1 VLALSA
7 GAAFASDLPTHKG
20 PPPAPTPAPF
30 SWTGFYIGVQGGFGW
45 GQESDNFSAFTDIPL
60 DSFNV
65 SGPIGGAHIG
75 YDQQINS
82 LVIGVVADIEASDIQ
97 GKKSSTYPLVEGT
110 GFSTLSMQNTWQSS
124 LRARAG
130 VAFDRLLVYGT
141 GGLAI
146 ANDHETNTVS
156 DTFGDYASRS
166 QTKTLYGWTLGLGAE
181 YAFDMHWSASAEL
194 RYANFGK
201 GNYLGYDGNVI
212 NFNAGFGETLAQAG
226 LSYRF

>member
-1 VLALSA
+1 MRKQLLTSAAVLALSA
-7 GAAFASDLPTHKG
+7 GAAFASDLPAHKG

-97 GKKSSTYPLVEGT
+97 GKKSSTYPFWSRGQAWRA
-110 GFSTLSMQNTWQSS
+110 LSMQNTWQSS
-124 LRARAG
+124 FYARAG

-166 QTKTLYGWTLGLGAE
+166 QARRPST
-181 YAFDMHWSASAEL
+181 
-194 RYANFGK
+194 
-201 GNYLGYDGNVI
+201 DGP
-212 NFNAGFGETLAQAG
+212 
-226 LSYRF
+226 